1 MKDKAKLID
10 KAKNLAIAV
19 LLLSAVFLLFKA
31 VVISPKSALVNIGG
45 LFDGNKDSGSDNPLN
60 NESSENAAS
69 PVFLLITTE
78 EGSHYAVKYD
88 IQVKNK
94 IISQFS
100 GYLGEALG
108 SSSSLHKIS
117 VEQWQDA
124 LSGTGVFFDYL
135 YPQPLSAI
143 ASWLGTRVTNE
154 AVDKTARRLFLG
166 NDNGNLILYF
176 ISESDGNIYSC
187 ETARSFSSLAPKIAE
202 YPLGTANFAFELE
215 PRYANVDPYFIFS
228 RESKTLQAITVSNP
242 VRDSSFDSSAM
253 LSYFGMNSH
262 VVSEHTEADGS
273 EVFVDGDKTL
283 RIEASGKASFS
294 TTGNNGILLS
304 GNSAALSI
312 SDYVSACCKIAKNS
326 IGLNSGDGTIG
337 LVNIDDASFPASCTI
352 SFGYFADGMPFT
364 LPEGKYAASFEI
376 SDGAIVKAELYFR
389 KYVFSGGSSIALPE
403 KQATAIVET
412 KGGEPVLT
420 YEDKTDSV
428 VCTWIIN

>member
-1 MKDKAKLID
+1 MKDRAKLID
-10 KAKNLAIAV
+10 TAKNLVIVV
-19 LLLSAVFLLFKA
+19 LLLSAIFLLLKA
-31 VVISPKSALVNIGG
+31 VVINPKSTFESIGG
-45 LFDGNKDSGSDNPLN
+45 FFGRNSAAGTVSPQS
-60 NESSENAAS
+60 NESTENAAS

-78 EGSHYAVKYD
+78 DGSHYAVKYD

-108 SSSSLHKIS
+108 SSSSLHKIT
-117 VEQWQDA
+117 VEQWQEV

-143 ASWLGTRVTNE
+143 ASWLGTSVTNE
-154 AVDKTARRLFLG
+154 AANKTARRLFLG

-176 ISESDGNIYSC
+176 MSESDGNIYSC
-187 ETARSFSSLAPKIAE
+187 KTARSFSSLSPKIAE
-202 YPLGTANFAFELE
+202 YPLGTASFAFELDPE
-215 PRYANVDPYFIFS
+215 YANLDPYFIFS
-228 RESKTLQAITVSNP
+228 RESKTLQAITASTP
-242 VRDSSFDSSAM
+242 VRDSTFDSYAM

-294 TTGNNGILLS
+294 VSGSTGVQLIE
-304 GNSAALSI
+304 NSEASSI
-312 SDYVSACCKIAKNS
+312 SDYISAFCKIAKNS
-326 IGLNSGDGTIG
+326 VGLNSGDAVVG
-337 LVNIDDASFPASCTI
+337 LVNINDKDFPSSCTI
-352 SFGYFADGMPFT
+352 SFGYFADGIPFT
-364 LPEGKYAASFEI
+364 LPGGKYAAYFEV
-376 SDGAIVKAELYFR
+376 SNGTLVKAELYFR
-389 KYVFSGGSSIALPE
+389 KYSFSGGSTIALPE
-403 KQATAIVET
+403 KQVTAIVEA

-428 VCTWIIN
+428 VCSWIIK